1 MPLAGSGSSRFTLS
15 SDRGAHL
22 RRRETSLRSH
32 PHHTSSRSPAHIL
45 AHKKPAPEARHKLA
59 RPIRAGLIPARS
71 AVPYPR
77 ANRVA
82 TQTPFAP
89 RRPRHPTIATRD
101 LSSISSAQPV
111 TRAPFAFS
119 SSPKSA
125 NLRTQH
131 QQTLI
136 LGRPTPPA
144 TPPPPNPHKINP
156 LHPPPSASTT
166 RQPRQVLP
174 KCNHSSSVSPT
185 PPC

>member
-32 PHHTSSRSPAHIL
+32 PHHFSSRNPAPIL
-45 AHKKPAPEARHKLA
+45 TRKKPAPEARHNLA
-59 RPIRAGLIPARS
+59 RPVRAGKIAARS
-71 AVPYPR
+71 AAPYPR

-82 TQTPFAP
+82 PQTPFAH
-89 RRPRHPTIATRD
+89 RRPHHPTIPTRD

-144 TPPPPNPHKINP
+144 TLNSPNLHKINP
-156 LHPPPSASTT
+156 LHPPALREYYSPAASST
-166 RQPRQVLP
+166 PRM
-174 KCNHSSSVSPT
+174 
-185 PPC
+185 